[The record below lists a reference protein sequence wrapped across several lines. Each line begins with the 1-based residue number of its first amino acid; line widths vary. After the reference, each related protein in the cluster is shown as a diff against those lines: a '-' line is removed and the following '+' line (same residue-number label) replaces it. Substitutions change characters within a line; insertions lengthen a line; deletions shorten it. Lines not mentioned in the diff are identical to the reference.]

1 MAPSPPHG
9 SGTRGRDGDSVS
21 LRIRRTAIG
30 ACLRRLLLSLGRRN
44 DLPRQDARG
53 LGRCVGL
60 GEPIYDR
67 AEPAGLPLHVLDRPR
82 SPGGGHALAADP
94 SVSPG
99 AGPGSSR
106 ADGGGGALHLSLH
119 PGPRGAHPRAFL
131 FRVLSGAWSPDLCAR
146 RARVVGPRLLSRLR
160 FQRPTSFIPIW
171 LSSVTPRSNG
181 GRSTPRTPWR
191 RRRSACSWRWRRS
204 CCWPWPA
211 CQVPFG
217 DGAAKT
223 CSSSPGSFFS
233 RRSFTCRIR
242 PVICDDVSSTACT
255 CRPPCWPPAA
265 RTTRSCPG

>member
-21 LRIRRTAIG
+21 LRIRRAAVG

-94 SVSPG
+94 GVSPG

-106 ADGGGGALHLSLH
+106 ADGGCVALHLSLH
-119 PGPRGAHPRAFL
+119 PGPRGAHLRAFL
-131 FRVLSGAWSPDLCAR
+131 SRVRPGSWSRDLGARPSGGLRQPDRGPGLANARAQRVLLGPRSASFRLVWRLRRIRRRPHFEGDPARKLDAWPARRTGLVGPSVDPSPDANPDGR
-146 RARVVGPRLLSRLR
+146 RHGAGPVLAPGAPTWLGRRCSRVCDSSALRPLFLSG
-160 FQRPTSFIPIW
+160 F
-171 LSSVTPRSNG
+171 
-181 GRSTPRTPWR
+181 R
-191 RRRSACSWRWRRS
+191 R
-204 CCWPWPA
+204 
-211 CQVPFG
+211 
-217 DGAAKT
+217 
-223 CSSSPGSFFS
+223 
-233 RRSFTCRIR
+233 
-242 PVICDDVSSTACT
+242 
-255 CRPPCWPPAA
+255 
-265 RTTRSCPG
+265 